1 MPYGTKL
8 DLTPAKKLYDYEFV
22 KVDGL
27 NKPIVSDGTVV
38 TYYYK
43 NKNEKH
49 THNLTLVAAKAATC
63 TTAGNSAYYTCDGCD
78 KWFADA
84 TGW

>member
-8 DLTPAKKLYDYEFV
+8 DLTPAKTLYDYEFI

-43 NKNEKH
+43 NKNEEH
-49 THNLTLVAAKAATC
+49 THNLTLVAA
-63 TTAGNSAYYTCDGCD
+63 
-78 KWFADA
+78 
-84 TGW
+84 